1 MSYPIVGTPDAA
13 NTAWVMVSAALVLV
27 MTPALA
33 FFYGGMVRAKSVL
46 NMMMMCMSAVGV
58 VWVLWLL
65 FGYSMAFGDDIGGVI
80 GDPTQ
85 FAGLDGLF
93 GGNYSAGDPA
103 GASIPLVGTIPA
115 LVFVMFQAGFAMV
128 TVALIA
134 GAVADRMK
142 FLAWLAF
149 AALWATLVYFPV
161 AHWVFAI
168 DGLAA
173 ESGGWIANRLGAIDF
188 AGGTAVEVNSGAS
201 ALVLA
206 LIVGKRRG
214 WPRDPMRPH
223 NLPAVMLGAGLL
235 WLGWFGFNAGSAL
248 AADGTAAMA
257 LVNTLG
263 AGAVSLLSWL
273 VVERIRHGKPTS
285 FGAASGVVAGLVAI
299 TPSCASVTPIGAI
312 AIGIVAGAVSS
323 LAIELKYRLGYDDSL
338 DVVGVHLVAGI
349 VGTVMIGLVASSAA
363 PAGVDGLFY
372 GGGLDQLWRQI
383 VAVLAVGAYAMVVTA
398 LIALALKK
406 TIGVRAEPQD
416 ELDGIDDAEHA
427 ETAYDLAASRGGRL
441 DI

>member
-1 MSYPIVGTPDAA
+1 MT
-13 NTAWVMVSAALVLV
+13 SAALVLV

-46 NMMMMCMSAVGV
+46 NMMMMCLSAVGV
-58 VWVLWLL
+58 VWVLWVV
-65 FGYSMAFGDDIGGVI
+65 FGYSLAFGDDIGGVI
-80 GDPTQ
+80 GDPTD
-85 FAGLDGLF
+85 FAGLRGLVT
-93 GGNYSAGDPA
+93 GTYLATN
-103 GASIPLVGTIPA
+103 GATVSIPLVGTIPA
-115 LVFVMFQAGFAMV
+115 VVFVMFQAGFAMV

-142 FLAWLAF
+142 YTAWLVF
-149 AALWATLVYFPV
+149 AALWATFVYFPV
-161 AHWVFAI
+161 AHWVFAL
-168 DGLAA
+168 DGLA
-173 ESGGWIANRLGAIDF
+173 SQHGGWIANHLKAIDF

-201 ALVLA
+201 ALALA
-206 LIVGKRRG
+206 IIVGRRRG

-248 AADGTAAMA
+248 AADGTAAVA
-257 LVNTLG
+257 LINTMG

-273 VVERIRHGKPTS
+273 VVEKARHGKPTS

-299 TPSCASVTPIGAI
+299 TPSCSSVTPIGAI

-338 DVVGVHLVAGI
+338 DVVGVHLVAGV
-349 VGTVMIGLVASSAA
+349 VGTVMIGLVASASA

-372 GGGLDQLWRQI
+372 GGGVDQLWRQI
-383 VAVLAVGAYAMVVTA
+383 VAVLAVGLYATLATA
-398 LIALALKK
+398 IIATVLKR
-406 TIGVRAEPQD
+406 TIGVRADPQD

-427 ETAYDLAASRGGRL
+427 ETAYDMLTSRGGRREL
-441 DI
+441 

>member
-1 MSYPIVGTPDAA
+1 MGYPLLGAPDAA
-13 NTAWVMVSAALVLV
+13 NTAWVMTSAALVLV

-46 NMMMMCMSAVGV
+46 NMMMMCLSAVGV
-58 VWVLWLL
+58 VWVLWVV
-65 FGYSMAFGDDIGGVI
+65 FGYSLTFGDDIGGVM

-85 FAGLDGLF
+85 FAGLRGLTT
-93 GGNYSAGDPA
+93 GTYLATN
-103 GASIPLVGTIPA
+103 GATVSIPLVGTIPA

-142 FLAWLAF
+142 YTAWLVF
-149 AALWATLVYFPV
+149 AALWATFVYFPV
-161 AHWVFAI
+161 AHWVFAL
-168 DGLAA
+168 DGLASA
-173 ESGGWIANRLGAIDF
+173 HGGWIANHLKAIDF

-201 ALVLA
+201 ALALA
-206 LIVGKRRG
+206 IIVGKRRG

-248 AADGTAAMA
+248 AADGTAAVV

-273 VVERIRHGKPTS
+273 VVEKIRHGKPTS

-299 TPSCASVTPIGAI
+299 TPSCSSVTPIGAI

-338 DVVGVHLVAGI
+338 DVVGVHLVAGV
-349 VGTVMIGLVASSAA
+349 VGTVMIGLVASASA
-363 PAGVDGLFY
+363 PAGVDGLLY
-372 GGGLDQLWRQI
+372 GGGVDQLWRQV
-383 VAVLAVGAYAMVVTA
+383 VAVLAVGLYALVATTVIAVV
-398 LIALALKK
+398 LKR

-416 ELDGIDDAEHA
+416 ELDGIDDSEHA
-427 ETAYDLAASRGGRL
+427 ETAYDMLMTRGGRREL
-441 DI
+441 